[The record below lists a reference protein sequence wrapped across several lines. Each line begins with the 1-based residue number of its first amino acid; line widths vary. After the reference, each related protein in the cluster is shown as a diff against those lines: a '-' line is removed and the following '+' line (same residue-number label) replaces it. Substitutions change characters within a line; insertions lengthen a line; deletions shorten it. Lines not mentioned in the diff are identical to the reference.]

1 MRRVTVIKQKD
12 GEEGGTWSF
21 DLERVTLG
29 IDSRGE
35 EVTSCV
41 VNWDEPRAGV
51 TAEIDQVAR
60 DSGDNRI
67 FLACLAERT
76 RQGRAVSDKRSPT
89 FAPKVFE
96 DMPESKR
103 IGRKRLEAAMERLF
117 RTGEIERAEL
127 WKGPDRKPVF
137 GLRASAGDGA
147 GHTVRSTQATG
158 AQGAEKR
165 AGNAGDTHTYSYGIA
180 GAAPAGQAAPDVKAD
195 QGAIDD
201 EYPDL

>member
-1 MRRVTVIKQKD
+1 MRRLTVIKQKD

-21 DLERVTLG
+21 DLEQVTLG

-41 VNWDEPRAGV
+41 VSWEVPRSGLS
-51 TAEIDQVAR
+51 AEIDLVVR

-76 RQGRAVSDKRSPT
+76 RQVRAVSEKRSPT
-89 FAPKVFE
+89 FAPMVFE
-96 DMPESKR
+96 DMPDSHR

-137 GLRASAGDGA
+137 GLRATAGNGA
-147 GHTVRSTQATG
+147 VNTMRATQATG
-158 AQGAEKR
+158 LQSAENR
-165 AGNAGDTHTYSYGIA
+165 AGNAGNTHTYSYGIEGTPPSGA
-180 GAAPAGQAAPDVKAD
+180 GAPSE
-195 QGAIDD
+195 DD
-201 EYPDL
+201 DWPDL